1 MLVKYLRGLKGKS
14 KECAQSP
21 GIGNPVS
28 LSEKQVQTVHDI
40 RESIELIVS
49 GTAIVNTE
57 YGGFSIEV
65 IDPVRFPY
73 GDVITTLIKHGF
85 EIWITLRNDRPLI
98 IVCIKGD

>member
-1 MLVKYLRGLKGKS
+1 MLVKYLEGLKGKS
-14 KECAQSP
+14 RKCTQSSSLGDP
-21 GIGNPVS
+21 AS
-28 LSEKQVQTVHDI
+28 LSEKQVKAVHDI

-98 IVCIKGD
+98 IACIKGD

>member
-1 MLVKYLRGLKGKS
+1 MWDAFCGLKSKS
-14 KECAQSP
+14 KECGQSYS
-21 GIGNPVS
+21 ISDTSS
-28 LSEKQVQTVHDI
+28 LSDKEVKSVHDL

-65 IDPVRFPY
+65 IDPPRFPY

-85 EIWITLRNDRPLI
+85 EVWITLRDDRPFI
-98 IVCIKGD
+98 IACIKGD